1 MKGLNACA
9 EPLFCQLHLLFCH
22 ILFAIDV
29 FGLHKLSH
37 TTIFFNL
44 FMTTMCKEESTILIE
59 SKKPLSIL
67 QLTWNSIHGGQNKQ
81 IHTTLHV
88 NKNWQIKRNRDSK
101 ISFSSVS
108 KSPCKVVLIKI
119 IFKSIYF
126 LSFLSH
132 TSFSKSR
139 FNILSASS
147 IIYK

>member
-1 MKGLNACA
+1 MHVLCYCFANYIFCSAISLL
-9 EPLFCQLHLLFCH
+9 PLTFLVCISSL
-22 ILFAIDV
+22 IP
-29 FGLHKLSH
+29 
-37 TTIFFNL
+37 TIFFNL
-44 FMTTMCKEESTILIE
+44 FMYTMRKEESTILIE

-81 IHTTLHV
+81 IHKTLHI
-88 NKNWQIKRNRDSK
+88 NINWQIKRNRDSK
-101 ISFSSVS
+101 ISFSSDS
-108 KSPCKVVLIKI
+108 KSPCKVVPAKI
-119 IFKSIYF
+119 MAPFFKLIYF

>member
-1 MKGLNACA
+1 MLCYCFATYI
-9 EPLFCQLHLLFCH
+9 FCSAISLLSLMFLVC
-22 ILFAIDV
+22 ISSLIP
-29 FGLHKLSH
+29 
-37 TTIFFNL
+37 TIFLNL
-44 FMTTMCKEESTILIE
+44 FMFTVRKEEST
-59 SKKPLSIL
+59 LSIL
-67 QLTWNSIHGGQNKQ
+67 QLTWNSIHGEQNKQ

>member
-1 MKGLNACA
+1 MHVLCYCFATYI
-9 EPLFCQLHLLFCH
+9 FCSAISLLSLMFLVC
-22 ILFAIDV
+22 ISSLIP
-29 FGLHKLSH
+29 
-37 TTIFFNL
+37 TIFLNL
-44 FMTTMCKEESTILIE
+44 FMFTVRKEESTILIE

-81 IHTTLHV
+81 THTTLHV

>member
-1 MKGLNACA
+1 MHVLCYCFANYIICSAISLL
-9 EPLFCQLHLLFCH
+9 PLTFLVCISSL
-22 ILFAIDV
+22 IP
-29 FGLHKLSH
+29 
-37 TTIFFNL
+37 TIFLNL
-44 FMTTMCKEESTILIE
+44 FMYTMRKEESTILIE

-67 QLTWNSIHGGQNKQ
+67 QLTWNSIHGEQNKQ

-88 NKNWQIKRNRDSK
+88 NKNWQIKRNRDFK
-101 ISFSSVS
+101 ISFSSDS
-108 KSPCKVVLIKI
+108 KSPCKVVPTKI
-119 IFKSIYF
+119 MPPFFKLIYF

>member
-1 MKGLNACA
+1 MLCYCFANYIFCSAISLL
-9 EPLFCQLHLLFCH
+9 PLTFLVCISSL
-22 ILFAIDV
+22 IP
-29 FGLHKLSH
+29 
-37 TTIFFNL
+37 TIFLNL
-44 FMTTMCKEESTILIE
+44 FMYTMHYTSTILIE

-67 QLTWNSIHGGQNKQ
+67 QLTWNSIHQEQNKQ